1 MGRTPHGRASNTLV
15 PMEVFDLS
23 AGLSRA
29 AVDAAAQALAGGGL
43 VAFPTDTVYGLAA
56 RPDVPGA
63 TGRVF
68 EAKRRPRGLT
78 LPLLCPDLSRAEQV
92 AIIDDRARSLAE
104 RFWPGGLTIV
114 LRRSE
119 RSESWDLGDDR
130 RTVGVRVPAHDVALA
145 VLSRAGPLAVT
156 SANTSGEPTPRNCD
170 GVREALG
177 ETVDVYLCAGSTG
190 GVASTIVD
198 LTGAQPAVLRQ
209 GAVSSAVI
217 EAALR

>member
-1 MGRTPHGRASNTLV
+1 
-15 PMEVFDLS
+15 MELFDLS
-23 AGLSRA
+23 AGPSQG
-29 AVDAAAQALAGGGL
+29 AVDAAEQALEGGGL
-43 VAFPTDTVYGLAA
+43 VVFPTETVYGLAA
-56 RPDVPGA
+56 RPDVPRA

-78 LPLLCPDLSRAEQV
+78 LPLLCPDLSRAEEV
-92 AIIDDRARSLAE
+92 AIIDDRARSLAK

-119 RSESWDLGDDR
+119 RSASWDLGDDR

-156 SANTSGEPTPRNCD
+156 SANPSGEPTPRDCD

-177 ETVDVYLCAGSTG
+177 KAVDVYLCAGSTG

-198 LTGAQPAVLRQ
+198 LTGAQPTVLRQ
-209 GAVSSAVI
+209 GAVSSADI
-217 EAALR
+217 EAAFR

>member
-1 MGRTPHGRASNTLV
+1 
-15 PMEVFDLS
+15 MEVLDVS
-23 AGLSRA
+23 GGPSER
-29 AVDAAAQALAGGGL
+29 AVDAAERALEEGGL
-43 VAFPTDTVYGLAA
+43 VVLPTDTLYGVAA
-56 RPDVPGA
+56 GPDVPGA

-78 LPLLCPDLSRAEQV
+78 LPVLCADLSHAEDV

-104 RFWPGGLTIV
+104 RFWPGGLSMI
-114 LRRSE
+114 LRRGD
-119 RSESWDLGDDR
+119 RSISWDLGDDR
-130 RTVGVRVPAHDVALA
+130 TTVGVRVPAHDVARA

-156 SANTSGEPTPRNCD
+156 SANPSGVPTPRDCE

-177 ETVDVYLCAGSTG
+177 EAVEVYLCSGSTP

-198 LTGAQPAVLRQ
+198 LTGPEPVVLRQ
-209 GAVSSAVI
+209 GVVSAADV

>member
-1 MGRTPHGRASNTLV
+1 
-15 PMEVFDLS
+15 MELFDLS
-23 AGLSRA
+23 AGPSPG
-29 AVDAAAQALAGGGL
+29 AVDAAEQALEGGGL
-43 VAFPTDTVYGLAA
+43 VVFPTDTVYGLAA
-56 RPDVPGA
+56 RPDVPSA

-78 LPLLCPDLSRAEQV
+78 LPLLCPDLSRAEEV
-92 AIIDDRARSLAE
+92 AIIDDRARSLAK

-119 RSESWDLGDDR
+119 RSASWDLGDDR

-156 SANTSGEPTPRNCD
+156 SANPSGEPTPRDCD
-170 GVREALG
+170 GVRKALG
-177 ETVDVYLCAGSTG
+177 EAVDVYLCAGSTG

-209 GAVSSAVI
+209 GAVSSADI
-217 EAALR
+217 EAAFR